1 MTASVEKSPMSNA
14 SRPYLAIIAFLACLP
29 VAADYSFRMWS
40 KGHYQYFVMLIA
52 MLGYW
57 TWLRK
62 EEIASYAT
70 PPKKLT
76 LGILL
81 GIGAVLLLASNLLS
95 TSFVGALTLWYM
107 SIVFAY
113 WHWGTGGIRRIWSY
127 WVVLLTIVPLPFL
140 LDDKLTLAMQFWA
153 SNLASWI
160 LDAVGEIHF
169 REGVVL
175 IGQSRS
181 FLTEEA
187 CSGIR
192 SLFSSIS
199 LVALYGV
206 IKGYPWWRNIFNLI
220 QIVFWVLVGNAMR
233 IALVVYGVT
242 HWTEALGTGWLH
254 QSLGLVVLFFILG
267 LGLSTDQLVS
277 FVIRERR
284 RDRDEE
290 EAEPVQSRFTGI
302 KMTQPQFSI
311 VLMIVMVL
319 VFAIGARRTQV
330 RFGDQRGLLAST
342 VPMKEATQQAVFPK
356 LEGWQLEGYEVV
368 DRGKESIMAEKSYTW
383 KLKNGKLTAIVSLD
397 GPYNSWHDLSECY
410 RGLGWKTSLKQ
421 RFEPTDKELFG
432 AGHSE
437 LTMSKLSGEQ
447 GFILFATMDRDGNE
461 VTPILASGVVTP
473 KAIWE
478 QISINIS
485 ATLGIDAD
493 SAAKMRGIPLPA
505 SGVQLACFPERE
517 LTEAEQQALVALF
530 HDTRKQLSEFLKQ
543 P

>member
-1 MTASVEKSPMSNA
+1 MSNA

-62 EEIASYAT
+62 DEIACYAT
-70 PPKKLT
+70 SPKPLH
-76 LGILL
+76 LGIMLS
-81 GIGAVLLLASNLLS
+81 IGAFLLLASNLLS

-113 WHWGTGGIRRIWSY
+113 WYWGLGGIRRIWPY
-127 WVVLLTIVPLPFL
+127 WLVLLTIVPLPFL

-175 IGQSRS
+175 IGQSRT

-206 IKGYPWWRNIFNLI
+206 IMRHPWWRNVFNLI
-220 QIVFWVLVGNAMR
+220 QIVFWVLVGNAIR
-233 IALVVYGVT
+233 VAVVMYGVT
-242 HWTEALGTGWLH
+242 HWTEELGTGWMH
-254 QSLGLVVLFFILG
+254 QGLGLVVLFFILG
-267 LGLSTDQLVS
+267 LGLSTDQMLN
-277 FVIRERR
+277 FVLRSKRRER
-284 RDRDEE
+284 EKE
-290 EAEPVQSRFTGI
+290 EANHSADRQTKFGFQTTRPKFT
-302 KMTQPQFSI
+302 I
-311 VLMIVMVL
+311 VLVIVL
-319 VFAIGARRTQV
+319 VAVFAVGARRTQV
-330 RFGDQRGLLAST
+330 RFGSKRGLLAST
-342 VPMKEATQQAVFPK
+342 VSMKEAAQQVVFPR
-356 LEGWQLEGYEVV
+356 LEGWQLDGYEVI
-368 DRGKESIMAEKSYTW
+368 DRGKESLMAEKSYAW
-383 KLKNGKLTAIVSLD
+383 KFRNGNLTAIVSLD
-397 GPYNSWHDLSECY
+397 GPYNGWHDLSICY
-410 RGLGWKTSLKQ
+410 RGLGWKTQLKQ
-421 RFEPTDKELFG
+421 RFEATHRELFG

-447 GFILFATMDRDGNE
+447 GFILFATMDRNGDE
-461 VTPILASGVVTP
+461 VTPIFASGVVTP

-493 SAAKMRGIPLPA
+493 SAAKLRGIPLPA

-517 LTEAEQQALVALF
+517 LTEAEIRALVALF
-530 HDTRKQLSEFLKQ
+530 HDTRQQLSEFLKQ